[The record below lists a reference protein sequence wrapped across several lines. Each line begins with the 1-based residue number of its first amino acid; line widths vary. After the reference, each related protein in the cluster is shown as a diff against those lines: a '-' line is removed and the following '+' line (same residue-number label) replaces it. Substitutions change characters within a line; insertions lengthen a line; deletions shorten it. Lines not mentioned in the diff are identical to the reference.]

1 MRDRLVCGLRDGM
14 IQKKL
19 LSVVDLTFKRASEI
33 TLAMD
38 IADKNTQD
46 FRPNAFSEVK
56 NISRETTQKAK
67 SKFNNQNQIENP
79 KQGFTCFRGE
89 GSHAP
94 NLCKFKDEK
103 CYLI

>member
-1 MRDRLVCGLRDGM
+1 M

-19 LSVVDLTFKRASEI
+19 LSVVDLTFKRATEI
-33 TLAMD
+33 ALAIE

-46 FRPNAFSEVK
+46 FRPKTSSEVK

-67 SKFNNQNQIENP
+67 SKFNNQNRIENP
-79 KQGFTCFRGE
+79 KQGFRCFCCE

-94 NLCKFKDEK
+94 NLCEFKDEK
-103 CYLI
+103 CYLSTE